1 VVPQNLVD
9 KVYLPEREGSV
20 PLEMEAAARG
30 YGMLVYPLGQEL
42 ESVLGEIAAG
52 NPVLVLQ
59 NLGFDWLPRWHY
71 AVAMGYD
78 LNEGMIVLRSG
89 VTRRYVVSMRVFET
103 TWRRAGYWA
112 RVVVPPDTLPA
123 SAEALGYVKAA
134 VALEQS
140 AQEAAALSGY
150 RVATGQWPDSALA
163 WLARGNLAYRLGMD
177 AEAEASFRQGVQ
189 AAPGD
194 AALWNN
200 LGYALARQQCGA
212 QALAAV
218 RCAVAMAPEN
228 MEYRDSLEELM
239 GQGPGAGACEAVVC
253 PPLQSAQ
260 GD

>member
-1 VVPQNLVD
+1 
-9 KVYLPEREGSV
+9 
-20 PLEMEAAARG
+20 
-30 YGMLVYPLGQEL
+30 
-42 ESVLGEIAAG
+42 
-52 NPVLVLQ
+52 
-59 NLGFDWLPRWHY
+59 
-71 AVAMGYD
+71 
-78 LNEGMIVLRSG
+78 
-89 VTRRYVVSMRVFET
+89 
-103 TWRRAGYWA
+103 
-112 RVVVPPDTLPA
+112 
-123 SAEALGYVKAA
+123 
-134 VALEQS
+134 
-140 AQEAAALSGY
+140 
-150 RVATGQWPDSALA
+150 
-163 WLARGNLAYRLGMD
+163 
-177 AEAEASFRQGVQ
+177 VQ